1 MNYFAHALPFL
12 DRPTFVIGTSMP
24 DMLSVVDRQMRL
36 RSRRVDPFA
45 DGSGSFDAELAA
57 GVLQHLE
64 DVRWFHQT
72 RGCFET
78 SGALTRLFKEILGSE
93 DGVRCPFLGHI
104 VTELLLDAE
113 LIERFPDQLDLYY
126 RRLGEINALAV
137 QDTVNQMATKS
148 SDRLA
153 YLIGRFCEEQF
164 LRDYTDPDRLLF
176 RLNQVMLRVGLNT
189 LPAEVSDTLTQ
200 CRRIVRDR
208 VEALLPH
215 DRYPFI

>member
-45 DGSGSFDAELAA
+45 DDSGSFDAELAA
-57 GVLQHLE
+57 GILKHLE
-64 DVRWFHQT
+64 DDRWFHQT
-72 RGCFET
+72 RGFFET
-78 SGALTRLFKEILGSE
+78 SGELTRRFKEILGSE

-113 LIERFPDQLDLYY
+113 LMERYPDQLDLYY
-126 RRLGEINALAV
+126 RRLGEIDALAV
-137 QDTVNQMATKS
+137 QDTVNRMATKT

-164 LRDYTDPDRLLF
+164 LRDYSDPDRLLF
-176 RLNQVMLRVGLNT
+176 RLNQVMLRVGLNA
-189 LPAEVSDTLTQ
+189 LPEEISDTLAQ

-208 VEALLPH
+208 VEVLLPH

>member
-24 DMLSVVDRQMRL
+24 DMLSVVDRRMRL
-36 RSRRVDPFA
+36 RSRRVLPFA

-57 GVLQHLE
+57 GILRHLE
-64 DVRWFHQT
+64 DDRWFHQT
-72 RGCFET
+72 RGFFET
-78 SGALTRLFKEILGSE
+78 TGELTRLFKSILGSE

-104 VTELLLDAE
+104 VTELVLDAE
-113 LIERFPDQLDLYY
+113 LIERFPDRLELYY
-126 RRLGEINALAV
+126 SRLGEIDALAV
-137 QDTVNQMATKS
+137 EDTVNRLATRT

-164 LRDYTDPDRLLF
+164 LRDYGDPDRLLF
-176 RLNQVMLRVGLNT
+176 RLNQVMLRVGLST
-189 LPAEVSDTLTQ
+189 LPAEVSDTLAE

-208 VEALLPH
+208 VDALLPH
-215 DRYPFI
+215 DRYPFL